1 MIWPDRKGKA
11 ADLRRS
17 AAIRAAHGALPSGLP
32 IAGAV
37 RAHLRLRGAVTS
49 APALFRHRVALF
61 LGLAAVALLGGCSD
75 SPSPDPLSQPSAGQV
90 APPAAPAKVTR
101 YAAARFLDQTT
112 FGATPAEMERVRR
125 MGLAAWIDWQMSL
138 PASAFD
144 GRPVIAF
151 DEANATQFVPAYN
164 YLRNALIAP
173 MLSAP
178 DQLRLRVM
186 WALSQFV
193 PVSLVK
199 SKPYGILE
207 YANLLQRSAFGNYGQ
222 FLREMTIHPTMGHFL
237 DNAENRPAGAC
248 FGCAPNEN
256 FSRELL
262 QLFTLGVHQL
272 NPDGT
277 VKRDGRGRP
286 LETYTQK
293 DVEELTRALTGWA
306 YAYEPG
312 LPLTNF
318 GNFGKTMI
326 ALGGDAHDN
335 GPKTIL
341 GVTFPAGRSAE
352 QELEAVVALLMAH
365 PNIAPFVSLRLI
377 QHLVTSDPTPAYV
390 HRVASVFRN
399 NGMGVAGDLKAVVK
413 AVLLDPEA
421 RRGDAGSGDSPGFG
435 KLREPLLFYTAMLR
449 GVGCQRPP
457 VNAGAPEQL
466 VLPQDQVPFAA
477 PSVFSFYLP
486 TDRAPKSNLLAPEQR
501 LLSGFEFRD
510 RLGGFLTH
518 QAALGPQR
526 LVDAGC
532 DLQPFT
538 DALSRSM
545 REFLDLLSERWF
557 RGAMPAALRASLTEV
572 AAAAPWLTGERMAV
586 ALIEFALISPYFGAI
601 E

>member
-1 MIWPDRKGKA
+1 
-11 ADLRRS
+11 
-17 AAIRAAHGALPSGLP
+17 
-32 IAGAV
+32 
-37 RAHLRLRGAVTS
+37 
-49 APALFRHRVALF
+49 VALF
-61 LGLAAVALLGGCSD
+61 LGLAAIALLGSCSD

-90 APPAAPAKVTR
+90 APPAEPAKVTG
-101 YAAARFLDQTT
+101 YAAARFLEQTT
-112 FGATPAEMERVRR
+112 FGATPAEMERVRS
-125 MGLAAWIDWQMSL
+125 MGFAAWIDWQMSL
-138 PASAFD
+138 PPTLFD
-144 GRPVIAF
+144 GRAVLSF
-151 DEANATQFVPAYN
+151 DEANAQAANTAHRQFENLVVT
-164 YLRNALIAP
+164 P
-173 MLSAP
+173 MLLAP

-193 PVSLVK
+193 VVSRVK
-199 SKPYGILE
+199 SKLYGIAE
-207 YANLLQRSAFGNYGQ
+207 YINLLQRSAFGNYGQ

-262 QLFTLGVHQL
+262 QLFTLGVYQL

-277 VKRDGRGRP
+277 IRRDARERP

-306 YAYEPG
+306 YVYEPG

-326 ALGGDAHDN
+326 ALGGDAHDS
-335 GPKTIL
+335 GQKTIL
-341 GVTFPAGRSAE
+341 GVNFPAGRSAE
-352 QELEAVVALLMAH
+352 QELDAVVALLMTH

-377 QHLVTSDPTPAYV
+377 QHLMTSDPTPAYV
-390 HRVASVFRN
+390 QRVASVFRN
-399 NGMGVAGDLKAVVK
+399 NGAGVAGDLKAVVK
-413 AVLLDPEA
+413 AVLLDSEA
-421 RRGDAGSGDSPGFG
+421 RRGDAGSGDAPGFG

-449 GVGCQRPP
+449 GVGCRRPP

-466 VLPQDQVPFAA
+466 VLPFNQVPFSA

-532 DLQPFT
+532 DLKPFA

-545 REFLDLLSERWF
+545 RDFLDLVSERWF
-557 RGAMPAALRASLTEV
+557 RGAMPAALRASLAEV
-572 AAAAPWLTGERMAV
+572 AAAAPWLTGERMAA